1 MTEYNVD
8 ICVIGGGLA
17 GMCAAISAARHGTRV
32 VLVHDR
38 PVFGG
43 NCSSEIRMWPLGAH
57 GSNRRETGI
66 FEEIVLENM
75 YRNPTR
81 SFPIWDSVLF
91 GKVKGQDNLT
101 SLLNCSVFDAEMG
114 SDKITAVYAW
124 QLTTYERYKI
134 AADIFIDCS
143 GDSILADLTG
153 AQYRVGREA
162 RAEFNEPA
170 APEIADRKT
179 MGHSCLIQARE
190 TTRPIKYIAP
200 EWARELPTDE
210 SLKQRNHRP
219 DMYFNNYWWMELGG
233 DRDSLKDSEEIRDD
247 LVKLSFGV
255 WDHVKNR
262 GDHGADN
269 WELDFAAFLP
279 GKRESRRYVGDH
291 ILNQNEVTAG
301 GKFDDIIAY
310 GGWKI
315 DDHPP
320 AGFEHDG
327 APTKYYECPSPF
339 GIPYRCLYSV
349 NIENL
354 MFAGRNIS
362 VTHAAMAASR
372 VMATCAILGQAAGTA
387 ASLGI
392 KYRIMPR
399 AVQQHIAELQQQLME
414 DDCWLPG
421 LKRKISS
428 VCGNAFLKAD
438 DPNVEFLRNGID
450 RPTDDG
456 GDNGCFVPI
465 GGEITYTLAESSFV
479 KEARIVFDSDLDRR
493 TVCGG
498 VESVRS
504 NPTMCNRPLDMEP
517 FAFPT
522 TMVDSFEL
530 IADGEVIAQVKDN
543 YQRLVCI
550 PINREITSLTLRIC
564 STTGDE
570 KAHIFSFDFK

>member
-1 MTEYNVD
+1 M
-8 ICVIGGGLA
+8 
-17 GMCAAISAARHGTRV
+17 
-32 VLVHDR
+32 
-38 PVFGG
+38 
-43 NCSSEIRMWPLGAH
+43 
-57 GSNRRETGI
+57 
-66 FEEIVLENM
+66 
-75 YRNPTR
+75 
-81 SFPIWDSVLF
+81 
-91 GKVKGQDNLT
+91 
-101 SLLNCSVFDAEMG
+101 
-114 SDKITAVYAW
+114 
-124 QLTTYERYKI
+124 
-134 AADIFIDCS
+134 
-143 GDSILADLTG
+143 ADLTG

-190 TTRPIKYIAP
+190 TTRPIKYTAP
-200 EWARELPTDE
+200 EWARDLPTDE

-219 DMYFNNYWWMELGG
+219 DLYFNNYWWMELGG

-247 LVKLSFGV
+247 LVKLSFGI
-255 WDHVKNR
+255 WDHVKNH

-291 ILNQNEVTAG
+291 ILNQNEVTDG

-387 ASLGI
+387 AALGI

-399 AVQQHIAELQQQLME
+399 AVQQHITELQQQLME

-421 LKRKISS
+421 LKRNISS
-428 VCGNAFLKAD
+428 VCSNALLEAVD
-438 DPNVEFLRNGID
+438 SNAEFLRNGVD

-456 GDNGCFVPI
+456 GDNGCLIPI
-465 GGEITYTLAESSFV
+465 GGEIIYTLAEPSFV
-479 KEARIVFDSDLDRR
+479 KEARIVFDSDLDRK

-498 VESVRS
+498 VKDVRS

-517 FAFPT
+517 FSFPT
-522 TMVDSFEL
+522 TMVDGFEL
-530 IADGEVIAQVKDN
+530 IADGGVIARVKGN
-543 YQRLVCI
+543 YQRLVRI

-564 STTGDE
+564 STTGAE

>member
-1 MTEYNVD
+1 
-8 ICVIGGGLA
+8 
-17 GMCAAISAARHGTRV
+17 
-32 VLVHDR
+32 
-38 PVFGG
+38 
-43 NCSSEIRMWPLGAH
+43 
-57 GSNRRETGI
+57 
-66 FEEIVLENM
+66 
-75 YRNPTR
+75 
-81 SFPIWDSVLF
+81 
-91 GKVKGQDNLT
+91 
-101 SLLNCSVFDAEMG
+101 
-114 SDKITAVYAW
+114 
-124 QLTTYERYKI
+124 
-134 AADIFIDCS
+134 
-143 GDSILADLTG
+143 
-153 AQYRVGREA
+153 
-162 RAEFNEPA
+162 
-170 APEIADRKT
+170 
-179 MGHSCLIQARE
+179 
-190 TTRPIKYIAP
+190 
-200 EWARELPTDE
+200 
-210 SLKQRNHRP
+210 
-219 DMYFNNYWWMELGG
+219 MELGG

-269 WELDFAAFLP
+269 WELDFASFLP

-327 APTKYYECPSPF
+327 APTKYYSCPSPF

-392 KYRIMPR
+392 QYGITPR
-399 AVQQHIAELQQQLME
+399 DVQQHIAELQQQLME

-428 VCGNAFLKAD
+428 VCASALLEAD
-438 DPNVEFLRNGID
+438 DANAEALRNGID

-456 GDNGCFVPI
+456 GDNGCLIPI

-479 KEARIVFDSDLDRR
+479 KEVRIVFDSDLDRK
-493 TVCGG
+493 TVNGG
-498 VESVRS
+498 VNDVRS

-517 FAFPT
+517 FGFPT
-522 TMVDSFEL
+522 TMVDGFEL
-530 IADGEVIAQVKDN
+530 IADGEVIAQVKEN
-543 YQRLVCI
+543 YQRLVRI